1 LNLPQ
6 TKQITDFNK
15 IKHIF
20 ELKVLELKNV
30 PILAKILKDV
40 ERVEKDQFNHKL
52 SSKYIQNIY
61 VKYIF
66 PLDDEP
72 LQSDYLTYPN
82 NDEDKFTYG
91 VQMQSSHS
99 YLLSKEDQIS
109 TLLKRGGEF
118 FNIQLSCLKESLE
131 INLANA

>member
-1 LNLPQ
+1 MHDDLISALNAPQ
-6 TKQITDFNK
+6 TKQITEFNK

-40 ERVEKDQFNHKL
+40 ERVEKDQFNHKM

-61 VKYIF
+61 IKYIF

-72 LQSDYLTYPN
+72 L
-82 NDEDKFTYG
+82 
-91 VQMQSSHS
+91 
-99 YLLSKEDQIS
+99 
-109 TLLKRGGEF
+109 
-118 FNIQLSCLKESLE
+118 
-131 INLANA
+131 